1 MYGVNFCLFVIVKL
15 SSYSISWL
23 QENTS
28 YAIKRKKMLII
39 LDDVDDMKQLEVWA
53 NEAMVWSCK

>member
-1 MYGVNFCLFVIVKL
+1 MYGVNFCLFVI
-15 SSYSISWL
+15 

-53 NEAMVWSCK
+53 NEAMVWSCE

>member
-28 YAIKRKKMLII
+28 YAIKRKKVLII
-39 LDDVDDMKQLEVWA
+39 LDDVDDMKQLEVLA

>member
-1 MYGVNFCLFVIVKL
+1 MYWVNFCLFVIVKL

-28 YAIKRKKMLII
+28 YASKKKKSII
-39 LDDVDDMKQLEVWA
+39 LDDVDDMKQLEVLA
-53 NEAMVWSCK
+53 NEGMVWSWK